1 MGWKTAAFGLS
12 GYNAEKGA
20 RGGGMSLGDPVYPE
34 QKTFY
39 EYFRPGSTEN
49 PGWVGI
55 TSPIQS
61 KVTSKSN
68 VPVYPEATMGGG
80 SSGGSGL
87 GQMLGSLGGAALGT
101 VLMPGVGTAAG
112 AALGGELGGMAE
124 GGDFNL
130 GRAGMNFGIG
140 MLTGGVGGAA
150 KSAAPSMASQGF
162 TELSGPAVDLSALG
176 GPAVAN
182 TGRAGLRDA
191 FVGMGSGGSAMYS
204 PDANLSFGATNGAGG
219 YMTDVRNR
227 ASGLWNGGMYGVDAG
242 QMAQYAWPSM
252 QNSGAY

>member
-1 MGWKTAAFGLS
+1 MGLFDFM
-12 GYNAEKGA
+12 
-20 RGGGMSLGDPVYPE
+20 GGGSSAKASLGDPVYPE

-39 EYFRPGSTEN
+39 EYFRPGTTEN

-130 GRAGMNFGIG
+130 GRAGMNFGVG
-140 MLTGGVGGAA
+140 MLTGGTGGVA
-150 KSAAPSMASQGF
+150 KSVAPSAMSAS
-162 TELSGPAVDLSALG
+162 TPAVNLSDPLLG
-176 GPAVAN
+176 GAVAN